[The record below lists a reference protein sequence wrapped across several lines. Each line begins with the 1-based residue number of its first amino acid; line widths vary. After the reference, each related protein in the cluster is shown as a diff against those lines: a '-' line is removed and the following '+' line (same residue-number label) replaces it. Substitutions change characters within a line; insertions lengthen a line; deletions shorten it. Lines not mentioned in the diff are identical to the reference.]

1 MREKI
6 VTTLWRLL
14 VCPSD
19 ALGHAAPRAR
29 GPKKG
34 HLQQYSLR
42 DLQFAPGASRQERN
56 EGSARRAMN
65 HSSFPR
71 EALRKPGRDIGPQ
84 CHRSQGLGL
93 PDPHFGRSELQG
105 ISKPWREQPWSLARA
120 REASQSCPFRLEK
133 SRARSN

>member
-6 VTTLWRLL
+6 VTKPWHLPGY
-14 VCPSD
+14 PSD
-19 ALGHAAPRAR
+19 ALGRALPRDH
-29 GPKKG
+29 GPKTK
-34 HLQQYSLR
+34 HLPQCSLR
-42 DLQFAPGASRQERN
+42 DPRFAPGVSRPERN
-56 EGSARRAMN
+56 EGSARPAMN
-65 HSSFPR
+65 HLSFLR
-71 EALRKPGRDIGPQ
+71 EVLRKPGRDIGPQ